1 MDETPV
7 HRTLNPAALR
17 WEGTRPVSLDEGD
30 IYHDVDGRDETLRV
44 FIAPARLD
52 ERFGSDAAFTIGELG
67 FGTGLN
73 FAVVAERF
81 LRRSGGRLHY
91 IAFERAPPTSDDIA
105 RAAGVSG
112 LPLHRELSR
121 ALPPRISGWHRRCL
135 AGGRVCLSLYFG
147 DAAAG
152 LADLDGRFPRAVDAW
167 FLDGFAP
174 PRSPAIWAPETCA
187 AIARLS
193 GPGTTVT
200 TFTAAGVVRRALAIA
215 GFEVSR
221 VDQNGPKRHTVV
233 GVVPG
238 DPIPPPPLPHEVSVV
253 GAGLAGCSVARA
265 LAERNVEVAVHDE
278 AVAHGA
284 SAIPGAV
291 LHARLLNDGSAAA
304 SLRAHAYAY
313 ATWFYAGRD
322 GIASTGALQLPGPNT
337 GADRLYAL
345 GDVLPSGWVNR
356 VTGREASDLAG
367 IHIAEDGLYFPSGAS
382 IDGAAL
388 CRSLL
393 DHPRIRVTS
402 DEPEDGIRVL
412 ANGSGISEYLPDLE
426 VAPLPGQ
433 ADMFDDPSLRLPVL
447 ADGYARPA
455 GRFCWIGAT
464 YEYRPWPP
472 GDATAANAE
481 RFQKLFGRDPGASKG
496 FFRGV
501 RAVTSDRTPVIGRA
515 GPNTYVSTGHGSIG
529 VASAALAGEW
539 IASLICGE
547 CPPVSREVEAL
558 CRVGRFRERQ
568 ERRPNPFADGRR
580 RKQ

>member
-1 MDETPV
+1 MDEAPV
-7 HRTLNPAALR
+7 HRTLDPAALR
-17 WEGTRPVSLDEGD
+17 WEGARPVSLDEGD
-30 IYHDVDGRDETLRV
+30 IYHDVDGPDETLRV
-44 FIAPARLD
+44 FIAPAKLD
-52 ERFGSDAAFTIGELG
+52 ERFCWAAAFTIGELG

-73 FAVVAERF
+73 FAVVGERF

-91 IAFERAPPTSDDIA
+91 IAFEHAPPSAGDIA
-105 RAAGVSG
+105 RAAGCSG

-121 ALPPRISGWHRRCL
+121 VLPPGISGWHRRRL

-147 DAAAG
+147 DAPAG
-152 LADLDGRFPRAVDAW
+152 LADLEAGSSRAVDAW

-174 PRSPAIWAPETCA
+174 PRSPAIWSQETCA
-187 AIARLS
+187 ALARLS

-200 TFTAAGVVRRALAIA
+200 TFTAAGVVRRALATA
-215 GFEVSR
+215 GFEVTR
-221 VDQNGPKRHTVV
+221 VDQHGHKRHTVV
-233 GVVPG
+233 GVIPG
-238 DPIPPPPLPHEVSVV
+238 DPIAPPVPPHAVSVV

-265 LAERNVEVAVHDE
+265 VAERNVEVNVHDV
-278 AVAHGA
+278 AIAHGA

-291 LHARLLNDGSAAA
+291 LHARLLNDGSAGA

-313 ATWFYAGRD
+313 ATWFYSGRE
-322 GIASTGALQLPGPNT
+322 GMTSTGALQLPGPN
-337 GADRLYAL
+337 AKAERLHAL
-345 GDVLPSGWVNR
+345 GHVLPSGWVER
-356 VTGREASDLAG
+356 VSRREASDLAG
-367 IHIAEDGLYFPSGAS
+367 IDIAEDGLYFPSAAS

-393 DHPRIRVTS
+393 DHPRIRITS
-402 DEPEDGIRVL
+402 GEPEDGIRVL
-412 ANGSGISEYLPDLE
+412 ANGSGITEYLPELE
-426 VAPLPGQ
+426 VAPLAGQ
-433 ADMFDDPSLRLPVL
+433 ADMFDDGQLRLPVL

-455 GRFCWIGAT
+455 GRFCWVGAT

-472 GDATAANAE
+472 GEATAANAA
-481 RFQKLFGRDPGASKG
+481 RFRKLFGRAPGASRSL
-496 FFRGV
+496 FRGV

-529 VASAALAGEW
+529 VASSALAGEW

-568 ERRPNPFADGRR
+568 KRRPNPFAGGGR

>member
-7 HRTLNPAALR
+7 HRILEPAALR
-17 WEGTRPVSLDEGD
+17 WDESRPVSLDEGD
-30 IYHDVDGRDETLRV
+30 IYHDADGWDEALRV
-44 FIAPARLD
+44 FIAPARLE
-52 ERFGSDAAFTIGELG
+52 ERFGLATDFTIGELG

-81 LRRSGGRLHY
+81 LRWSGGRLHY
-91 IAFERAPPTSDDIA
+91 IAFEHAPPSSNDIA
-105 RAAGVSG
+105 RAVGVSG
-112 LPLHRELSR
+112 LSLHRELSR
-121 ALPPRISGWHRRCL
+121 ALPPRISGWHRRRL
-135 AGGRVCLSLYFG
+135 AGGRVWLSLYFG
-147 DAAAG
+147 DALAG
-152 LADLDGRFPRAVDAW
+152 LADLDDRSPRAVDAW

-174 PRSPAIWAPETCA
+174 PRSPAIWAQETCA

-200 TFTAAGVVRRALAIA
+200 TYTAAGVVRRALATA

-221 VDQNGPKRHTVV
+221 VDQHGPKRHTVV
-233 GVVPG
+233 GVIPG
-238 DPIPPPPLPHEVSVV
+238 EPRPLPSPPHAVSVV
-253 GAGLAGCSVARA
+253 GAGLAGCSVARC
-265 LAERNVEVAVHDE
+265 LAERNVEVTVHDE

-313 ATWFYAGRD
+313 ATRFYSRRD
-322 GIASTGALQLPGPNT
+322 GMTSTGALQLPGPNT
-337 GADRLYAL
+337 GAERLHAL
-345 GDVLPSGWVNR
+345 GSVLPSDCLER
-356 VTGREASDLAG
+356 VSCSEASDLAG

-412 ANGSGISEYLPDLE
+412 ANGSGITEYLPDLE

-433 ADMFDDPSLRLPVL
+433 ADMFDDGGLRLPVL

-455 GRFCWIGAT
+455 GRFCWVGAT

-481 RFQKLFGRDPGASKG
+481 RFQKLFGRAPGASKG
-496 FFRGV
+496 LFRGV

-515 GPNTYVSTGHGSIG
+515 GPDTYVSTGHGSIG

-547 CPPVSREVEAL
+547 PPPVSREVEAL

-568 ERRPNPFADGRR
+568 ERRPNPFAGGRR